1 MTAIFHCTNKIIGF
15 FMMNDFAILRTEK
28 LKTFGNIGGSLAHNF
43 RDIETPNA
51 DENRTRENLH
61 SLGSA
66 TEVMDAIQLRLPEK
80 RRSDAVLCIEHL
92 ITASPTWNGWGT
104 EKEYKFFE
112 NSKKWLE
119 KQYGSDNVVA
129 VSVHRDETTPHLIAY
144 VVPLDEVTG
153 KLNAKKWLGGRAKMS
168 QMQSDFADQVR
179 FLGLERGIEG
189 SKAKHTRIKEYYAK
203 VNQNEVEITRSII
216 LPTAEWHEDKE
227 TYAERCVKSAL
238 KDLKDELAFA
248 EQTQIARRKAQ
259 EAQTALIAMQ
269 NEVLHYLNAKRHLNE
284 NECKELD
291 RMILIVSQK
300 LLNQREISND
310 HHFDF

>member
-1 MTAIFHCTNKIIGF
+1 MDN
-15 FMMNDFAILRTEK
+15 NFAILRTEK

-51 DENRTRENLH
+51 DVNRTLNNSH
-61 SLGSA
+61 SLGSSI
-66 TEVMDAIQLRLPEK
+66 EVMDAIQLRLPEK

-104 EKEYKFFE
+104 EKEHDFFE

-119 KQYGSDNVVA
+119 KQYGSKNVIA

-144 VVPLDEVTG
+144 VVPLDEYTG

-203 VNQNEVEITRSII
+203 INQNEVEVQKNVF
-216 LPTAEWHEDKE
+216 LPDAEYDENKYM
-227 TYAERCVKSAL
+227 YAERCVKSVL
-238 KDLKDELAFA
+238 KDLQDELALA
-248 EQTQIARRKAQ
+248 EQTKIARQNTHNAQ
-259 EAQTALIAMQ
+259 KALIDMQ
-269 NEVLHYLNAKRHLNE
+269 NDVLAYLNAKRHLNE
-284 NECKELD
+284 NEREELD
-291 RMILIVSQK
+291 QMIKIISQK
-300 LLNQREISND
+300 MLDRRIENNAFTFE
-310 HHFDF
+310 